1 MDNKLSKIIVHSSFY
16 YAPFLVPVIMF
27 FIATLVTNDE
37 EVRRLSVQAV
47 LFQIVLAVL
56 LSVSWA
62 FTFLIIGFP
71 FLIIFGLIYICAP
84 IIGIIRALQGET
96 WNYPIVGR
104 LV

>member
-27 FIATLVTNDE
+27 FIAPDE

-47 LFQIVLAVL
+47 LFQIVLAIL
-56 LSVSWA
+56 LGISWA
-62 FTFLIIGFP
+62 FTFVIIGLP
-71 FLIIFGLIYICAP
+71 FLIVFGLIYFCAP
-84 IIGIIRALQGET
+84 IIGIIRALQGKS